1 MTLDGT
7 WTLTIDSQIGRQTAI
22 VEFTTASDG
31 SVTGN
36 ARHPKSGEL
45 APLSK
50 VEVCGDSL
58 IWHQSIRNP
67 MRLNLIFTTT
77 IEGDELSGTVR
88 ARIVPGTGT
97 VTGRRAPTAT
107 SS

>member
-7 WTLTIDSQIGRQTAI
+7 WTLSIESQLGKQLAI
-22 VEFTTASDG
+22 VEFATAPDG
-31 SVTGN
+31 SVSGN
-36 ARHPKSGEL
+36 AKHPKSGEL

-50 VEVCGDSL
+50 VQVSGNSL

-67 MRLNLIFTTT
+67 MRLNLIFNTTV
-77 IEGDELSGTVR
+77 EGDELSGTVK

-97 VTGRRAPTAT
+97 VTGRRTPAAVR
-107 SS
+107 S